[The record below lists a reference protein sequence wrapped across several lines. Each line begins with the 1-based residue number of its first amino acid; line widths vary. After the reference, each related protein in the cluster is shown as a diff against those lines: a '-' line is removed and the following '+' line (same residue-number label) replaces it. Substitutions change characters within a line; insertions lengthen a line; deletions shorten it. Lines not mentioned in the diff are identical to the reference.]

1 MSVAEVVAEIQSY
14 RSFIKNGGVTLSG
27 GEPLLQPEFAL
38 AVIEACR
45 AMGVHTALDTAGAVP
60 LEQSRKVIDATDLIL
75 LDIKAIDSKIC
86 QELTGATHGNTLA
99 TLEYC
104 ETHHKPVWVRHVL
117 IPGYTL
123 DDLQLND
130 LADYILRFA
139 CVTKVEL
146 LAYHNMGEYKWEQLS
161 LPYAL
166 AGVEPPTEEQVN
178 QAKDIFRQRGLI

>member
-1 MSVAEVVAEIQSY
+1 MSVAEVVAEVRSY

-45 AMGVHTALDTAGAVP
+45 AMGVHTALDTSGAVP
-60 LEQSRKVIDATDLIL
+60 LEQSRAVIDATDLIL
-75 LDIKAIDSKIC
+75 LDLKSIDPQIAL
-86 QELTGATHGNTLA
+86 ELTGDTHWNTLA

-104 ETHHKPVWVRHVL
+104 EAHRKPVWIRHVL

-123 DDLQLND
+123 DEQQLND

-139 CVTKVEL
+139 CVSKVEL
-146 LAYHNMGEYKWEQLS
+146 LPYHTMGVYKWEQLG

-166 AGVEPPTEEQVN
+166 AGVEPPSEEQVN
-178 QAKDIFRQRGLI
+178 QAKHIFRQRGLI